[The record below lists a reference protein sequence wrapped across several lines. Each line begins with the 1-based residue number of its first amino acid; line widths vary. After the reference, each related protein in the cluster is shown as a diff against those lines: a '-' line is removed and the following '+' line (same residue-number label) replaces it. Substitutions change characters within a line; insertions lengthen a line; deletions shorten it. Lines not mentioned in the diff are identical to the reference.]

1 MGQDGEV
8 LKVAD
13 DLWLMYYG
21 PAGYFDQK
29 GCDIRLAIYQGRLS
43 ALAEK

>member
-8 LKVAD
+8 LEVAD

-21 PAGYFDQK
+21 PDGYFDQAT
-29 GCDIRLAIYQGRLS
+29 CDIRLALYQG
-43 ALAEK
+43 ALNAMRR